1 MFELEELHYS
11 SGKKEIFAPANYSL
25 YTLRRNPIYLVNG
38 VYISFEAN
46 FDGQQ
51 KYVVFVYLFLLNFRS

>member
-11 SGKKEIFAPANYSL
+11 SGKKEIFAPVNYSL
-25 YTLRRNPIYLVNG
+25 YTLRRNPIYSVNG

-51 KYVVFVYLFLLNFRS
+51 KYVVFCLSVSIKF